1 MKQTN
6 KTRNIFLL
14 KQTFFNCEKYLHA
27 NTLHTSSG
35 TLPALIQAR
44 FRHARHSQK
53 VLLLFLLSFQK
64 IRGAG
69 FDIFL
74 KIKRGEVAPFPTLSF
89 SLLSLLLQTET
100 LLTYY
105 ILPIY
110 ISFICVSFVTLTNTG
125 CFSFIHLSLLAYS
138 FSCFVWLPIRF
149 HGVYLSLSLSSST
162 DPPPLFHDTESVAT
176 PFLNFFIF
184 QFSKIFLLKKCGMIY
199 LHLECVYVGMRC
211 LHIRCCLCVVG

>member
-74 KIKRGEVAPFPTLSF
+74 KIKGGEVAPFPTLSF
-89 SLLSLLLQTET
+89 PLFLSLSSSLSSSTCK
-100 LLTYY
+100 
-105 ILPIY
+105 LPIY
-110 ISFICVSFVTLTNTG
+110 CLSIYIPFICVMFVTLTNTG

-138 FSCFVWLPIRF
+138 FSCFVWLHIRF

-162 DPPPLFHDTESVAT
+162 DPPT
-176 PFLNFFIF
+176 PI
-184 QFSKIFLLKKCGMIY
+184 SRYRIGGYPIP
-199 LHLECVYVGMRC
+199 
-211 LHIRCCLCVVG
+211 